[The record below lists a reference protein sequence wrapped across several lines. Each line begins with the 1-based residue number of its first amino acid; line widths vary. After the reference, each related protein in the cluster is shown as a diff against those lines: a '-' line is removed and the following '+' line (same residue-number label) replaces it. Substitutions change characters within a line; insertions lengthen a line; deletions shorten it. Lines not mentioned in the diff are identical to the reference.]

1 MRAPRQGILNIFQQF
16 GSWQNCLFLA
26 DLAPIWPRNCPI
38 IAGVLILALDT
49 SSPAGSLA
57 VLRDENVI
65 GVISTSSEETYSS
78 RMFRHLD
85 YLLRELSVALD
96 QFDLFAVDA
105 GPGSFT
111 GLRVGL
117 TAAKGW
123 AEVYK
128 KPIAAISGLEAVAAQ
143 ARSTAPVLVP
153 VLDARRGQLYFGF
166 YRRNRAALA
175 LEGAECVMT
184 PAEFFEKLRAG
195 AGNSELSIITPAPEI
210 FSQEMSQVE
219 TLRLPP
225 IEQASPIL
233 APFIGQ
239 LGFRR
244 AQRGQLT
251 DALMLD
257 ANYVRRSD
265 AELHWKGP

>member
-1 MRAPRQGILNIFQQF
+1 M
-16 GSWQNCLFLA
+16 
-26 DLAPIWPRNCPI
+26 
-38 IAGVLILALDT
+38 LILALDT

-57 VLRDENVI
+57 VLRNEKII
-65 GVISTSSEETYSS
+65 GVLSTSSEETYSS

-85 YLLRELSVALD
+85 YLMKELSLALD

-117 TAAKGW
+117 AAAKGW

-128 KPIAAISGLEAVAAQ
+128 KPIAAVSGLEAVAMQ
-143 ARSTAPVLVP
+143 ARSTAPWLVP

-166 YRRNRAALA
+166 YRRGGKALA
-175 LEGAECVMT
+175 LEGEECVMT
-184 PAEFFEKLRAG
+184 PREFLSLLRTR
-195 AGNSELSIITPAPEI
+195 SRSREFSIVTPDPEIITKEL
-210 FSQEMSQVE
+210 SQVE
-219 TLRLPP
+219 TFRTLA
-225 IEQASPIL
+225 IEEVSAVL

-239 LGFRR
+239 IGFRL
-244 AQRGQLT
+244 AQSGQLT
-251 DALMLD
+251 DSLKLD

-265 AELHWKGP
+265 AESHWKGP

>member
-1 MRAPRQGILNIFQQF
+1 MR
-16 GSWQNCLFLA
+16 
-26 DLAPIWPRNCPI
+26 
-38 IAGVLILALDT
+38 VLILALDT

-57 VLRDENVI
+57 ILRDEKVI
-65 GVISTSSEETYSS
+65 GVVSTFSEETFSS
-78 RMFRHLD
+78 RVFRQLD
-85 YLLRELSVALD
+85 FLMNELSLALD

-117 TAAKGW
+117 TAAKAW

-128 KPIAAISGLEAVAAQ
+128 KPIAAVSGLEAVAVQ
-143 ARSTAPVLVP
+143 ARSSASLLVP

-166 YRRNRAALA
+166 YRRTGGALA
-175 LEGAECVMT
+175 LEGEECVMA
-184 PAEFFEKLRAG
+184 PGEFFEVLHAR
-195 AGNSELSIITPAPEI
+195 AGNSPFSIITPQPEI
-210 FSQEMSQVE
+210 LPKEMSQLE
-219 TLRLPP
+219 TLQALP
-225 IEQASPIL
+225 IEPVSPIL

-244 AQRGQLT
+244 GQSGPLT
-251 DALMLD
+251 DSLKLD